1 MAFRVTRIVRLMLIS
16 SLLCF
21 MPTAVAEP
29 ELNSVRL
36 QLKWL
41 HQFQFAGFYAA
52 KHQGFYRDAGLDVTI
67 LENEPERDPTQVVL
81 AGDAEFGV
89 ATSGLAIHRA
99 EGKPVVVLG
108 VVFQHSPY
116 VVLARTGPDLRSVH
130 ELVGK
135 RLLLEGGA
143 EELISYLTME
153 RVPLDSIDIV
163 PHEGN
168 IAALLEGRVDAMT
181 AYTTT
186 EPFYLQRAG
195 FPYQLFNPR
204 SSGIDYY
211 GDTLF
216 TTESLLKHDEAVV
229 RAFRDASFRGWRYAL
244 DNAEEI
250 IDLIVEEYNPQA
262 SRDAL
267 RYEAREIQRLMIG
280 SLVPPGHMYE
290 GRWRHIISSFVEA
303 GLISPDFEID
313 GFLYLPARDTQVPE
327 NLTTIYTILWVS
339 IIVSVLASIIM
350 LYFHRLNYR
359 MRLEIKERTL
369 LEQRLR
375 ELARTDS
382 LTGVM
387 NRRHF
392 MEVAE
397 REVSRSRRYAK
408 PLSVLMMDLDF
419 FKNIND
425 RYGHAAGDQVL
436 VAFVRECQRLL
447 RDEDSLARM
456 GGEEFAILLPETG
469 LEQALIVAEKLRKA
483 IEFNPVERRGE
494 ASIPLTVSVG
504 CSELNEE
511 SHDIEMMLSKA
522 DQALYRA
529 KKLGRNRVNS

>member
-1 MAFRVTRIVRLMLIS
+1 MAFWVTRIVRLMLIS

-21 MPTAVAEP
+21 MPYAVAEP
-29 ELNSVRL
+29 ELTSVRL

-52 KHQGFYRDAGLDVTI
+52 RHQGYYREAGLDVVI

-81 AGDAEFGV
+81 SGDAEFGV

-108 VVFQHSPY
+108 VIFQHSPY
-116 VVLARTGPDLRSVH
+116 VVLARTGQDLRSVH
-130 ELVGK
+130 DLAGK

-143 EELISYLTME
+143 EELISYLRME
-153 RVPLDSIDIV
+153 QVPLESIEIV

-168 IAALLEGRVDAMT
+168 VTALLEGRVDAMT

-186 EPFYLQRAG
+186 EPFHLQRAG
-195 FPYQLFNPR
+195 FPYQLLNPR

-216 TTESLLKHDEAVV
+216 TTESLLKQNEQLV
-229 RAFRDASFRGWRYAL
+229 RAFRDATFKGWRYAL
-244 DNAEEI
+244 DNTEEI
-250 IDLIVEEYNPQA
+250 IDLIIKEYDPQA

-267 RYEAREIQRLMIG
+267 RYEAREIHRLMVG

-290 GRWRHIISSFVEA
+290 GRWRHIVSSFAEA
-303 GLISPDFEID
+303 GLMSPEFSLD
-313 GFLYLPARDTQVPE
+313 GFLYLPEADVQTPA
-327 NLTTIYTILWVS
+327 NLTTIYTILSAS

-375 ELARTDS
+375 ELARTDW

-392 MEVAE
+392 MEVADQ
-397 REVSRSRRYAK
+397 EVSRSRRYAK
-408 PLSVLMMDLDF
+408 PLSVLMMDLDH

-425 RYGHAAGDQVL
+425 RYGHAAGDEVL

-447 RDEDSLARM
+447 REEDSLARM

-469 LEQALIVAEKLRKA
+469 LERALIVAEKLRKA
-483 IEFNPVERRGE
+483 IEFNPVERTGE
-494 ASIPLTVSVG
+494 PSISLTISIG
-504 CSELNEE
+504 CCELSEEN
-511 SHDIEMMLSKA
+511 HDIEMMLSKA

-529 KKLGRNRVNS
+529 KKMGRNQVAS

>member
-1 MAFRVTRIVRLMLIS
+1 MLIS

-21 MPTAVAEP
+21 MPYAVAEP
-29 ELNSVRL
+29 DLTTVRL

-52 KHQGFYRDAGLDVTI
+52 KHQGFYREAGLDVVI

-81 AGDAEFGV
+81 SGDAEFGV

-108 VVFQHSPY
+108 VIFQHSPY

-130 ELVGK
+130 DLAGK

-143 EELISYLTME
+143 EELISYLRME
-153 RVPLDSIDIV
+153 QVPLGSIELV

-168 IAALLEGRVDAMT
+168 ISALLEGRVDAMT

-186 EPFYLQRAG
+186 EPFHLQRAG
-195 FPYQLFNPR
+195 FPYQLLNPR

-216 TTESLLKHDEAVV
+216 TTESLLNKDEALVK
-229 RAFRDASFRGWRYAL
+229 AFRDASFKGWRYAL

-250 IDLIVEEYNPQA
+250 IDLIIDEYNPQA
-262 SRDAL
+262 SRAAL

-280 SLVPPGHMYE
+280 SLVSPGHMYE
-290 GRWRHIISSFVEA
+290 GRWRHIVSSFVEA
-303 GLISPDFEID
+303 GLIPPDFSLD
-313 GFLYLPARDTQVPE
+313 GFLYLPEADVQAPE
-327 NLTTIYTILWVS
+327 NLTTIYTILWAS

-359 MRLEIKERTL
+359 MRLEIKERIL

-375 ELARTDS
+375 ELARTDW

-392 MEVAE
+392 MEIADQ
-397 REVSRSRRYAK
+397 EVSRSRRYTK
-408 PLSVLMMDLDF
+408 SLSVLMLDLDH

-425 RYGHAAGDQVL
+425 RYGHAAGDEVL

-469 LEQALIVAEKLRKA
+469 LEQALVVAEKLRKA
-483 IEFNPVERRGE
+483 IEFNPVDRQGE
-494 ASIPLTVSVG
+494 LSISLTVSIG
-504 CSELNEE
+504 CCELSEEH
-511 SHDIEMMLSKA
+511 HDIEMMLSKA

-529 KKLGRNRVNS
+529 KKMGRNQVAS